1 MSDVYS
7 IMIVDDEAGVRNSIK
22 AKIDWQAAGFR
33 VTAEAE
39 NGEEALS
46 LLHGQPLPDV
56 LLTDIRMPQ
65 MDGIELINEC
75 KREFPGLKLVVLSGY
90 SDYAYMQAAIQVGVK
105 DYLLKPVG
113 RRELT
118 ALLERLSAEIAAE
131 QSGERRQ
138 TAERLQRER
147 LLKEAQEQLLLRLV
161 KEDQQSLLIMR
172 ERLEQLQLDDL
183 LDEER
188 PARFVTVEMRVPA
201 GRLGHEREHL
211 DLLQM
216 AFRMVC
222 RETAEAQGSI
232 YPFYDASHPAMM
244 HFLLCVD
251 TPESGADAAETF
263 TRKVRHN
270 IRHFLTLDCVIGAG
284 EAVRGIRQYKNGY
297 SSSMLAWSRST
308 AHSRNASDGV
318 TVQDLMA
325 AFSPD
330 VERQLAVSLENGD
343 AKGYAALMER
353 IAPGGVDYPMFTFT
367 FIASRILLLL
377 YSVAKKYEAG
387 DTALQKRLWDCQMTI
402 GDFHS
407 REHIL
412 GQLDEL
418 ARLVMKE
425 ALKTRSA
432 SGQPIVTAV
441 RKYVDENYAYELT
454 LASLASMFHL
464 NETYLSGLFKQH
476 AGVTFSEYI
485 TSLRMKKAGELLEE
499 SGLKL
504 TDIAML
510 VGISSSSYF
519 STSFKKFYGM
529 SPKEYRERRQSR
541 A

>member
-1 MSDVYS
+1 MYS

-33 VTAEAE
+33 VTAEAG

-46 LLHGQPLPDV
+46 LLRGQPLPDV

-90 SDYAYMQAAIQVGVK
+90 SDYAYMQAAIQAGVK

-113 RRELT
+113 RRELN
-118 ALLERLSAEIAAE
+118 ALLERLSGEIAAE
-131 QSGERRQ
+131 QSGEQRQ
-138 TAERLQRER
+138 MAERLQRER
-147 LLKEAQEQLLLRLV
+147 QLQEAQEQMLLRLV
-161 KEDQQSLLIMR
+161 KEDHHSLLIMK
-172 ERLEQLQLDDL
+172 ERLEQLQLADL

-188 PARFVTVEMRVPA
+188 PVRFLTVEMRVPA
-201 GRLGHEREHL
+201 GRLGKEREHL

-222 RETAEAQGSI
+222 RETAEGTGSI
-232 YPFYDASHPAMM
+232 HPFYDASHPAMM
-244 HFLLCVD
+244 HFLLGGDVPGSS
-251 TPESGADAAETF
+251 TVEADAF
-263 TRKVRHN
+263 SRKVRHN
-270 IRHFLTLDCVIGAG
+270 IRHFLNLDCVIGAG

-308 AHSRNASDGV
+308 AHGPNAPAEVS
-318 TVQDLMA
+318 VQDLMA

-353 IAPGGVDYPMFTFT
+353 IVPGGVDYPMFSFT

-377 YSVAKKYEAG
+377 YSVAKKYESG
-387 DTALQKRLWDCQMTI
+387 DTSLQKRLWDCQMTI

-407 REHIL
+407 REQII

-485 TSLRMKKAGELLEE
+485 TSLRMKKAGELLAE

-529 SPKEYRERRQSR
+529 SPKEYRERRQSQV
-541 A
+541 